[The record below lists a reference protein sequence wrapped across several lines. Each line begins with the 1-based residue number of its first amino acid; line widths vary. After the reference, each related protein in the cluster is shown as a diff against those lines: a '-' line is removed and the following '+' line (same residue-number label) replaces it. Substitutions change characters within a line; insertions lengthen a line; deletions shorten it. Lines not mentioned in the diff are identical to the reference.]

1 MGSDW
6 LQSWL
11 ADMIKR
17 KHSAAQLTL
26 SHHNI
31 YIVPSKQGA
40 FFLCMVI
47 LNFILGS
54 NYQNNLILGVAY
66 VMLLILVLALIYG
79 YLNLHG
85 LTLQLLDIKNNY
97 ASKPVEVLIKLN
109 TPHDCYSLDI
119 TSQDFDFSDCSGN
132 HEQGNQ
138 VVSLFLHPE
147 LRGRYQLGRLKLSS
161 CYPFGLV
168 RVWTYLNADK
178 TFCVYPAPLPCQ
190 FTYSEQEE
198 TSEQGQYVHQSTQSH
213 ENFDGLE
220 RFRPGISKSRISWRH
235 FAKSQQLLVK
245 QYSGDSY
252 YSQHTFD
259 YAAHDGNKENRL
271 SKLCYQVLEADK
283 QGDIFALR
291 LNNATQVNA
300 DRGDKHREKCLEAL
314 SDF

>member
-1 MGSDW
+1 MRRDW

-11 ADMIKR
+11 ADIIKR
-17 KHSAAQLTL
+17 KHSAAQITL

-31 YIVPSKQGA
+31 YIVPSRQGA

-66 VMLLILVLALIYG
+66 VMLLLLVLALIYG

-85 LTLQLLDIKNNY
+85 LSIQLLDVKNNF
-97 ASKPVEVLIKLN
+97 AEKPVEVLIKL
-109 TPHDCYSLDI
+109 TSPHTCYSLDVA
-119 TSQDFDFSDCSGN
+119 SQAFDFSDCNSHYSKGA
-132 HEQGNQ
+132 QIT
-138 VVSLFLHPE
+138 SLFLHPGS
-147 LRGRYQLGRLKLSS
+147 RGRYPLGRLKLSS
-161 CYPFGLV
+161 NYPFGLV
-168 RVWTYLNADK
+168 RVWTYLNVDR
-178 TFCVYPAPLPCQ
+178 TFCVYPAPLACQ
-190 FTYSEQEE
+190 LTFSEQEVTAE
-198 TSEQGQYVHQSTQSH
+198 KGQYVHQSTQSH

-245 QYSGDSY
+245 QYSGDSF

-259 YAAHDGNKENRL
+259 YAAHDGPKEARL

-283 QGDIFALR
+283 QGDEFALR
-291 LNNATQVNA
+291 LSNTVQVA
-300 DRGDKHREKCLEAL
+300 AGRGDKHREACLEAL

>member
-1 MGSDW
+1 MRSDW

-17 KHSAAQLTL
+17 KHSAAQITL

-31 YIVPSKQGA
+31 YIVPSRQGA

-66 VMLLILVLALIYG
+66 IMLLILVLALIYG

-85 LTLQLLDIKNNY
+85 LTIQVLDIKNNF
-97 ASKPVEVLIKLN
+97 ASKPVEVLIKLSA
-109 TPHDCYSLDI
+109 PHDCYSLDI
-119 TSQDFDFSDCSGN
+119 ASQEYDFSPSN
-132 HEQGNQ
+132 NNYQQGAT
-138 VVSLFLHPE
+138 VSSLFLHPE
-147 LRGRYQLGRLKLSS
+147 QRGRYQLGRIKLSS
-161 CYPFGLV
+161 RYPFGLV
-168 RVWTYLNADK
+168 RVWTYLNVDR
-178 TFCVYPAPLPCQ
+178 TFCTYPTPLTCQ
-190 FTYSEQEE
+190 LTFSTQEANE
-198 TSEQGQYVHQSTQSH
+198 SQGQYLHQSTQSH

-235 FAKSQQLLVK
+235 FAKNQQLLVK

-259 YAAHDGNKENRL
+259 YAAHDGNKEARL
-271 SKLCYQVLEADK
+271 SKLCYQILEADK
-283 QGDIFALR
+283 QGDVFALR
-291 LNNATQVNA
+291 LSNAVQLGV
-300 DRGDKHREKCLEAL
+300 DRGDKHREMCLEAL